1 MGRCV
6 VLVIYL
12 RHADPWPHRVQK
24 DGSKGGEAIMS
35 DHSIVM
41 ENIELSFPR
50 HRVGLKSVFRW
61 VQRRMGKD
69 ATIDPFVALKDVN
82 IKVKKGEILGIIGKN
97 GSGKSTLLRVMSGIY
112 QPDEGKAMAS
122 GPVNLLSNVRIG
134 FNGNLSGREN
144 AYLYGSILG
153 HSRQT
158 MDALMQSIIEFAEL
172 ESFIDQPLRTYSSGM
187 QARLG
192 LSVAS
197 AVQPEILLID
207 EVLAVGDEGFKDRS
221 RERIKAMVQDAATV
235 VIVSHNLNYQKQVCD
250 RMLLMEGGEVVS
262 EGTPDEVIAVYR
274 ERMKR

>member
-1 MGRCV
+1 
-6 VLVIYL
+6 
-12 RHADPWPHRVQK
+12 
-24 DGSKGGEAIMS
+24 MS
-35 DHSIVM
+35 DHSIVL
-41 ENIELSFPR
+41 EHIGLAFPR
-50 HRVGLKSVFRW
+50 HRVGLKSVIRW
-61 VQRRMGKD
+61 MQRRMGKD
-69 ATIDPFVALKDVN
+69 ATIEPFVALKDVN
-82 IKVKKGEILGIIGKN
+82 IKVKKGEILGVIGKN

-172 ESFIDQPLRTYSSGM
+172 EAFIDQPLRTYSSGM

-207 EVLAVGDEGFKDRS
+207 EVLAVGDEGFKERS
-221 RERIKAMVQDAATV
+221 RERIKSMVQDAATV

>member
-1 MGRCV
+1 MLQLQNLKASVNDKSILNG
-6 VLVIYL
+6 LNLEI
-12 RHADPWPHRVQK
+12 K
-24 DGSKGGEAIMS
+24 SGEVHAIMG
-35 DHSIVM
+35 
-41 ENIELSFPR
+41 P
-50 HRVGLKSVFRW
+50 
-61 VQRRMGKD
+61 
-69 ATIDPFVALKDVN
+69 
-82 IKVKKGEILGIIGKN
+82 N

-158 MDALMQSIIEFAEL
+158 MDSLMQSIIEFAEL
-172 ESFIDQPLRTYSSGM
+172 EAFVDQPLRTYSSGM

-221 RERIKAMVQDAATV
+221 RERIKSMVQDAATV
-235 VIVSHNLNYQKQVCD
+235 VIVSHDQDFLNNVITDVIHLDQQKLTYYRGNYEHFKKEKLKTFSAQVKAYEKQQKD
-250 RMLLMEGGEVVS
+250 LKKLKAPELRQL
-262 EGTPDEVIAVYR
+262 
-274 ERMKR
+274 

>member
-1 MGRCV
+1 
-6 VLVIYL
+6 
-12 RHADPWPHRVQK
+12 
-24 DGSKGGEAIMS
+24 MS
-35 DHSIVM
+35 DHSIVL

-50 HRVGLKSVFRW
+50 NRVGLKSVFRW
-61 VQRRMGKD
+61 VRRRMGKN
-69 ATIDPFVALKDVN
+69 ATIEPFVALKDVN

-158 MDALMQSIIEFAEL
+158 MDSLMQSIIEFAEL
-172 ESFIDQPLRTYSSGM
+172 EAFIDEPLRTYSSGM

-207 EVLAVGDEGFKDRS
+207 EVLAVGDEGFKERS
-221 RERIKAMVQDAATV
+221 RERIKSMVQDAATV

-250 RMLLMEGGEVVS
+250 RMLLMEAGEVIA
-262 EGTPDEVIAVYR
+262 EGTPDEVIALYR

>member
-1 MGRCV
+1 
-6 VLVIYL
+6 
-12 RHADPWPHRVQK
+12 
-24 DGSKGGEAIMS
+24 
-35 DHSIVM
+35 
-41 ENIELSFPR
+41 
-50 HRVGLKSVFRW
+50 
-61 VQRRMGKD
+61 MGKD
-69 ATIDPFVALKDVN
+69 ATIEPFVALKDVN
-82 IKVKKGEILGIIGKN
+82 IKVKKGEILGVIGKN

-112 QPDEGKAMAS
+112 QPDDGKAMAS

-158 MDALMQSIIEFAEL
+158 MDSLMQSIIEFAEL
-172 ESFIDQPLRTYSSGM
+172 EAFIDQPLRTYSSGM

-207 EVLAVGDEGFKDRS
+207 EVLAVGDEGFKERS
-221 RERIKAMVQDAATV
+221 RERIKSMVQDAATV

-250 RMLLMEGGEVVS
+250 RMLLMEDGEVVT
-262 EGTPDEVIAVYR
+262 EGSPDEVIAAYR

>member
-1 MGRCV
+1 
-6 VLVIYL
+6 
-12 RHADPWPHRVQK
+12 
-24 DGSKGGEAIMS
+24 MS
-35 DHSIVM
+35 DHSIVL
-41 ENIELSFPR
+41 EHIGLAFPR
-50 HRVGLKSVFRW
+50 HRVGLKSVVRW
-61 VQRRMGKD
+61 LQRRMGKD
-69 ATIDPFVALKDVN
+69 ATIEPFVALKDVN
-82 IKVKKGEILGIIGKN
+82 IKVKKGEILGVIGKN

-158 MDALMQSIIEFAEL
+158 MDSLMQSIIEFAEL
-172 ESFIDQPLRTYSSGM
+172 EAFIDQPLRTYSSGM

-207 EVLAVGDEGFKDRS
+207 EVLAVGDEGFKERS
-221 RERIKAMVQDAATV
+221 RERIKSMVQDAATV

-250 RMLLMEGGEVVS
+250 RMLLMEAGEVIA
-262 EGTPDEVIAVYR
+262 EGTPDEVIALYR

>member
-1 MGRCV
+1 
-6 VLVIYL
+6 
-12 RHADPWPHRVQK
+12 
-24 DGSKGGEAIMS
+24 
-35 DHSIVM
+35 
-41 ENIELSFPR
+41 
-50 HRVGLKSVFRW
+50 
-61 VQRRMGKD
+61 MGKD

-250 RMLLMEGGEVVS
+250 RMLLMENGKVVS
-262 EGTPDEVIAVYR
+262 EGKPEEIIQLYR
-274 ERMKR
+274 DRFKR

>member
-1 MGRCV
+1 MVFV
-6 VLVIYL
+6 VHV
-12 RHADPWPHRVQK
+12 RHADSWSHRVQK
-24 DGSKGGEAIMS
+24 DRSKGGEAIMS
-35 DHSIVM
+35 DHSIVL

-69 ATIDPFVALKDVN
+69 ATIEPFVALKDVN

-172 ESFIDQPLRTYSSGM
+172 EAFIDQPLRTYSSGM

-207 EVLAVGDEGFKDRS
+207 EVLAVGDEGFKERS
-221 RERIKAMVQDAATV
+221 RERIKSMVQDAATV

>member
-1 MGRCV
+1 M
-6 VLVIYL
+6 VLVVHVQ
-12 RHADPWPHRVQK
+12 HADTRSHRVQK
-24 DGSKGGEAIMS
+24 DGSKGGEALMS

-50 HRVGLKSVFRW
+50 HRVGLKSIFRW
-61 VQRRMGKD
+61 MQRRMGKD
-69 ATIDPFVALKDVN
+69 ATIEPFVALKDVN

-158 MDALMQSIIEFAEL
+158 MDSLMLSIIEFAEL
-172 ESFIDQPLRTYSSGM
+172 EAFIDQPLRTYSSGM

-207 EVLAVGDEGFKDRS
+207 EVLAVGDEGFKERS
-221 RERIKAMVQDAATV
+221 RERIKSMVQDAATV

-250 RMLLMEGGEVVS
+250 RMLLMENGIVVS
-262 EGTPDEVIAVYR
+262 EGKPEEIIQLYR
-274 ERMKR
+274 DRIKR